1 MNTFQLIMVG
11 LAAFLAVPVLINKL
25 YAWTSSGASVEPPP
39 VEGDSLVD
47 VIDCWE
53 RLQKL
58 CEGGRGGLVSF
69 ISSERE
75 RGSAFL
81 RVPPRSKRQRVVS
94 LPSNQ
99 SGP

>member
-58 CEGGRGGLVSF
+58 CDKHGLKEAKEEVHKVF
-69 ISSERE
+69 PLF
-75 RGSAFL
+75 AK
-81 RVPPRSKRQRVVS
+81 SKDM
-94 LPSNQ
+94 P
-99 SGP
+99 